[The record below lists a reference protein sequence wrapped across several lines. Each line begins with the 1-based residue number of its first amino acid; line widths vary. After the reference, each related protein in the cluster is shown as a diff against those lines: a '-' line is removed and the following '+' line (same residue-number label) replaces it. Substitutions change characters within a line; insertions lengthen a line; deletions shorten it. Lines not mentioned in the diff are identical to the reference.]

1 MSYQK
6 TKNFMNTEL
15 NNYLETNMKEIRDL
29 ELIPFEVS
37 NCELA
42 LKNYVLFAKCKENI
56 LIFLSKKFLHVS
68 LDYLS
73 KNDYTYAVRF
83 LDEDSYNNLY
93 KKSLEFKTDKQMQN
107 VHAEQDR
114 IETSDEDFNMSEFLQ
129 INSDI
134 LNSED
139 SAPIIKFVNSLF
151 YQALKKKAS
160 DIHIETHEYKSEVR
174 YRVNGVLEK
183 HLDLDKNVMALI
195 ISRIKVISN
204 LDISEKRIPQ
214 DGRTQ
219 VTISSK
225 TLDIRV
231 SVLPTF
237 YGEKV
242 VMRLLMQS
250 DDIPSLDE
258 LGFKRNTIANLERL
272 LTNSYG
278 MILVSGPTGS
288 GKSTTLHSILQK
300 IESPEKNITTIE
312 DPVEYKTDKINQIQV
327 NHKVGL
333 TFATGLRSVLR
344 QDPDVIMLG
353 EIRDKETASIAI
365 QAALT
370 GHLMFSTIH
379 TNRAVA
385 GISRL
390 IDMGIE
396 KFLISSSLLAIISQR
411 LIRILCNHCKEVD
424 LRENVFINDFNLH
437 KDVTLYKGV
446 GCKLCNDSGYSKR
459 VAIEELFV
467 LDKDIRDYI
476 KHEIN
481 DDKLFEIAKKN
492 GMVSLEEQIKTMLI
506 NGETTLE
513 EALRVGVK

>member
-1 MSYQK
+1 
-6 TKNFMNTEL
+6 MNIDQ
-15 NNYLETNMKEIRDL
+15 IRDL
-29 ELIPFEVS
+29 ELLPSEVDGY
-37 NCELA
+37 ELA
-42 LKNYVLFAKCKENI
+42 LKNHVLFSEYKDEIVIFIANEFLHI
-56 LIFLSKKFLHVS
+56 SLDFLSKSIYEYPVK
-68 LDYLS
+68 
-73 KNDYTYAVRF
+73 F

-93 KKSLEFKTDKQMQN
+93 KKFLEFKTDKQMQN
-107 VHAEQDR
+107 VHTEQES
-114 IETSDEDFNMSEFLQ
+114 IETSEDEFNMSEFLQ

-160 DIHIETHEYKSEVR
+160 DIHIETHEFKSEVR
-174 YRVNGVLEK
+174 YRINGVLEK
-183 HLDLDKNVMALI
+183 HIELDKNIMSLV

-250 DDIPSLDE
+250 DDIPSLNE
-258 LGFKRNTIANLERL
+258 LGFKENTIKNLERL

-327 NHKVGL
+327 NQKVGL
-333 TFATGLRSVLR
+333 TFESGLRSVLR

-390 IDMGIE
+390 VDMGVE
-396 KFLISSSLLAIISQR
+396 KFLVSSSLLAIISQR
-411 LIRILCNHCKEVD
+411 LIRKLCDKCKEKDSQKSDFLDDFD
-424 LRENVFINDFNLH
+424 LDDNI
-437 KDVTLYKGV
+437 TLYKSV
-446 GCKLCNDSGYSKR
+446 GCKECNNSGYSKR

-467 LDKDIRDYI
+467 VDKDVREYI
-476 KHEIN
+476 KSEIN
-481 DDKLFEIAKKN
+481 DDELFKIAKNN
-492 GMVSLEEQIKTMLI
+492 GMISLEEQVRRMLI
-506 NGETTLE
+506 NGETTIT
-513 EALRVGVK
+513 EALRVGIK